1 MLTKNLDVSQGL
13 VNGARGVVIG
23 FETEGKGWFL
33 KGILERGFSLFP
45 EKREHCNHLQQLF
58 EK

>member
-33 KGILERGFSLFP
+33 TGTPWMISSWVVMWFGFF
-45 EKREHCNHLQQLF
+45 LQ
-58 EK
+58 

>member
-23 FETEGKGWFL
+23 FETEGKGWVL
-33 KGILERGFSLFP
+33 QNVY
-45 EKREHCNHLQQLF
+45 EKWYYLSSGL
-58 EK
+58 